1 MSQLVVTCCALLGRA
16 FRIGDFCEF
25 QAYFHNL
32 CIGSQHNIQKN
43 STDWWRGLPNQPDM
57 VNLNSAASSL
67 TISRDKLN
75 NIVSGFGA
83 QDATNVLRVPYK
95 PSEQYRRR
103 NHTALI
109 PPCRR
114 TVIMAV
120 FLKTGRRPKGDGRSI
135 R

>member
-1 MSQLVVTCCALLGRA
+1 VSFTLIRSGDHIFELGERTPRVTIEEDTIASG
-16 FRIGDFCEF
+16 G
-25 QAYFHNL
+25 
-32 CIGSQHNIQKN
+32 
-43 STDWWRGLPNQPDM
+43 GL
-57 VNLNSAASSL
+57 SSSVDGLSVPL

-114 TVIMAV
+114 AVIMAV
-120 FLKTGRRPKGDGRSI
+120 FLKTGRRPNGDGRSI